1 VFRAAH
7 SSSASIT
14 PPALMEFKVSAHEL
28 LGISNIWWQ
37 QTLTTS
43 HLNLQHTLPLQ
54 FKWPASTGH
63 YINLATNVGLER
75 MTLRI
80 RVPCSTDSG
89 FMYIS
94 SVTIG
99 QFPLSQPE
107 TPHNRQLPKCSLL
120 LCVVTVEKVLIKITD
135 KTGFT
140 VSLSTLMHS
149 SGSVRDVSLG
159 TVFVFS

>member
-1 VFRAAH
+1 MVF
-7 SSSASIT
+7 T
-14 PPALMEFKVSAHEL
+14 VSAHEL

-43 HLNLQHTLPLQ
+43 HLNLGHALPLK

-63 YINLATNVGLER
+63 YINLATNVVLKPT
-75 MTLRI
+75 TLRI

-89 FMYIS
+89 FMYIL

-107 TPHNRQLPKCSLL
+107 TPHNR
-120 LCVVTVEKVLIKITD
+120 
-135 KTGFT
+135 
-140 VSLSTLMHS
+140 
-149 SGSVRDVSLG
+149 
-159 TVFVFS
+159 